1 MKHIKLF
8 EAFESYP
15 LRSHEGPQ
23 YKAQV
28 YPIESPKV
36 KKSLER
42 LSDYLEMKDLH
53 GLKIQRYISPG
64 LPNIVSHHSRF
75 YGEWPIN
82 VKCESDRTNPFCTIH
97 FDTNSKTVQ
106 DKYPHLLF
114 SIGTYLRSFDDGM
127 ISTSGIEGPDFT
139 NIAIQYAMRDDKTFK
154 ELVEYLIKDIQEE
167 EMIPLKKYLEET
179 KDKR

>member
-23 YKAQV
+23 YKGQA

-42 LSDYLEMKDLH
+42 LSDYLEIKDLH

-64 LPNIVSHHSRF
+64 LPNTASHHSRF

-82 VKCESDRTNPFCTIH
+82 LTCDSDSTNPVCTIH
-97 FDTNSKTVQ
+97 FYTNSKTVQ

-114 SIGTYLRSFDDGM
+114 SIGTYLLSLQDGM
-127 ISTSGIEGPDFT
+127 ISTDGPGPDFT

-179 KDKR
+179 KEQKK

>member
-1 MKHIKLF
+1 MKYIKLF

-15 LRSHEGPQ
+15 LRSHDGPQ

-53 GLKIQRYISPG
+53 GLKIQRYISSG
-64 LPNIVSHHSRF
+64 LPNTASHQSRF
-75 YGEWPIN
+75 YGEWPIC
-82 VKCESDRTNPFCTIH
+82 VSCDSDSTNPDCTIY
-97 FDTNSKTVQ
+97 FYTNGKHY
-106 DKYPHLLF
+106 DKYPHILF
-114 SIGTYLRSFDDGM
+114 SIGTYFRSSRNGM
-127 ISTSGIEGPDFT
+127 TTYDPEGPDFT
-139 NIAIQYAMRDDKTFK
+139 NIAIQYALGEDTRFK

-167 EMIPLKKYLEET
+167 EMIPLKKYLEE
-179 KDKR
+179 KK